1 MMNVDEPCHMSD
13 LVLESGVQTVA
24 LLVGATKNGSLPFLV
39 LVLTFDAF
47 YTFMFELMIL
57 VLLSTTL
64 KHDETQ

>member
-1 MMNVDEPCHMSD
+1 MSD
-13 LVLESGVQTVA
+13 LVLESGVQIVA
-24 LLVGATKNGSLPFLV
+24 LQVGATKNGSLPFLV